1 MLFHGRFKDKLLEV
15 QLKIK
20 LCIKLILIRGAVEAV
35 EQLFYILNRA
45 VPGSNAA
52 SVRKL
57 KLNLFLAGP
66 NKQAEYP

>member
-20 LCIKLILIRGAVEAV
+20 LCIKLIIIRGAV

-45 VPGSNAA
+45 VPGSNPA

-57 KLNLFLAGP
+57 KLHLILTGP
-66 NKQAEYP
+66 NKQAEWIYST